1 MNLHGDCKTFS
12 VKRIT
17 LTKPILEKSYTMKH
31 ALISLLFITTLIFS
45 CKKQAV
51 VIQSSNPW
59 VEIPNLSLNSTIN
72 RLHATD
78 NEMLIGTVDNF
89 ARMSS
94 AGTIIERRNLEVE
107 KGVFGRPILSDKI
120 FARVLKNVE
129 NERELQFHLVKSV
142 NQIYRITDREIA
154 DSAEFIIFE
163 ELNNAYSTGAFNN
176 DATQFLY
183 AARSLNP
190 QQAQYSFF
198 LFDIQLNATETQFQ
212 NVAVAHRIN
221 IPSSLLGSEASMI
234 TNIRFFDGNF
244 YVSTLSGAYRIQPD
258 GEWQQIFSHWIWDI
272 FEFNGKLYST
282 GFYENQFYNSEDSGE
297 NWEYANTNTPL
308 RKVEVTGGKIF
319 GQNQLGLPYQLA
331 TEDFTT
337 LQEISYNSN
346 FFDDEPTAYQAIEFF
361 QGKYYI
367 SVHKRLYAVDD
378 IVLK

>member
-1 MNLHGDCKTFS
+1 
-12 VKRIT
+12 
-17 LTKPILEKSYTMKH
+17 MKH
-31 ALISLLFITTLIFS
+31 TLISLLFITTLIFS

-59 VEIPNLSLNSTIN
+59 LEIPNLSLNSTIN

-89 ARMSS
+89 VRMSS
-94 AGTIIERRNLEVE
+94 AGTVIERRTLEVE

-129 NERELQFHLVKSV
+129 NERELQFHLVKSI

-163 ELNNAYSTGAFNN
+163 ELNNAYSTGAFND

-190 QQAQYSFF
+190 QEAQYSFF
-198 LFDIQLNATETQFQ
+198 LFDLQLNATETQFQ
-212 NVAVAHRIN
+212 SVTVAHRIN

-234 TNIRFFDGNF
+234 TNVRFFDGNF
-244 YVSTLSGAYRIQPD
+244 YISTLSGAYRIQTD

-272 FEFNGKLYST
+272 FEFEGKLYST
-282 GFYENQFYNSEDSGE
+282 GFYENQFYSSEDSGE
-297 NWEYANTNTPL
+297 NWEFANTNTPL
-308 RKVEVTGGKIF
+308 RKVEVTGNKIF
-319 GQNQLGLPYQLA
+319 GQNQLGLPYRLA

-361 QGKYYI
+361 QGKYYV
-367 SVHKRLYAVDD
+367 SVHKRLYAVED
-378 IVLK
+378 IILK

>member
-1 MNLHGDCKTFS
+1 MKYIIFS
-12 VKRIT
+12 
-17 LTKPILEKSYTMKH
+17 LCL
-31 ALISLLFITTLIFS
+31 ITTLISS
-45 CKKQAV
+45 CKKPAV
-51 VIQSSNPW
+51 VVQSSNPW

-72 RLHATD
+72 RLHATAD
-78 NEMLIGTVDNF
+78 EMLIGTVDNF

-94 AGTIIERRNLEVE
+94 AGTIIERRTLEVE

-129 NERELQFHLVKSV
+129 NERELQFHLVKSI
-142 NQIYRITDREIA
+142 NQIFRITDREIA

-163 ELNNAYSTGAFNN
+163 ELNNAYSTGAFN
-176 DATQFLY
+176 DDDTQFLY
-183 AARSLNP
+183 TARSLNP
-190 QQAQYSFF
+190 QETQYSFF

-212 NVAVAHRIN
+212 NVNVAHRIN

-234 TNIRFFDGNF
+234 TNVRFFDGNY
-244 YVSTLSGAYRIQPD
+244 YVSALGGAYRIQPD

-272 FEFNGKLYST
+272 FEFEGILYST
-282 GFYENQFYNSEDSGE
+282 GFYENQFYSSEDSGE
-297 NWEYANTNTPL
+297 NWDFANTNTPL
-308 RKVEVTGGKIF
+308 RKVEVTGDKIF

-367 SVHKRLYAVDD
+367 SVHKRLYEVDE

>member
-1 MNLHGDCKTFS
+1 MRYL
-12 VKRIT
+12 T
-17 LTKPILEKSYTMKH
+17 LVLLT
-31 ALISLLFITTLIFS
+31 ISFFS
-45 CKKQAV
+45 CRKQTV
-51 VIQSSNPW
+51 VVQPTNPW

-72 RLHATD
+72 RLHATAD
-78 NEMLIGTVDNF
+78 EMLIGTVDNF

-94 AGTIIERRNLEVE
+94 AGTIIERRTLDVE
-107 KGVFGRPILSDKI
+107 KGVFGRPILSEKV

-129 NERELQFHLVKSV
+129 NNRELQFHLVKSV
-142 NQIYRITDREIA
+142 NQIFRITDREIA
-154 DSAEFIIFE
+154 EDGEFIIFE
-163 ELNNAYSTGAFNN
+163 ELNNAYSTGAFNE

-190 QQAQYSFF
+190 QETQYVFF
-198 LFDIQLNATETQFQ
+198 LFDINLNTTQTQFQ
-212 NVAVAHRIN
+212 SVEIAHRVD

-234 TNIRFFDGNF
+234 TNVRFFDGNY
-244 YVSTLSGAYRIQPD
+244 YVSTLSGAYRIQPN

-272 FEFNGKLYST
+272 FEFDGKLYST
-282 GFYENQFYNSEDSGE
+282 GFYENQFYSSEDSGQ
-297 NWEYANTNTPL
+297 NWDFANTNSPL
-308 RKVEVTGGKIF
+308 RKVEVTGDKIF

-378 IVLK
+378 IILK